1 MRVLVLGGGY
11 AGVALTRRLEDRL
24 PNDVDL
30 LLVDDTGEH
39 LVQHELHRA
48 IRRPA
53 IVDEISIP
61 LSDVTYRADV
71 ETAAVTGVDADE
83 QAVTLADGER
93 IEYDVCAVCLGAE
106 TADYGIPGVAEHGQP
121 LKRLPD
127 AEAIRADYLDALERP
142 DGRVVVGGA
151 GLSGVQVA
159 GELAALAREELGSV
173 DAGPE
178 LLVLEQKS
186 SVAPGFDPAF
196 QDAIERAL
204 RDRGVRVRTDAVV
217 AGANEASVTL
227 AGEEEISCDQFVWTG
242 GIAGPAAL
250 DGQRPSVRSDLRV
263 AERTFVLGDAAR
275 VVDAD
280 GEPVPASAQAAVR
293 EAKAVAE
300 SVVRL
305 VEHDFERA
313 DEGEALFPPRPE
325 SFRFDAAGWVVSVG
339 DGAVAQ
345 IGPSVLTGRA
355 ARAAKAGTGGGY
367 LGSVGE
373 IDRALDL
380 VYDEL
385 GATTDR

>member
-24 PNDVDL
+24 PNDVEL

-39 LVQHELHRA
+39 LVRHELHRA

-53 IVDEISIP
+53 IADEIAIP

-71 ETAAVTGVDADE
+71 RTAAVTGIDADDRV
-83 QAVTLADGER
+83 VTLDDGER
-93 IEYDVCAVCLGAE
+93 IDYDVCAVCLGAE
-106 TADYGIPGVAEHGQP
+106 TAYYGLPGVPEHGQP
-121 LKRLPD
+121 LESLAD
-127 AEAIRADYLDALERP
+127 AEAIRTAFLDALERP

-159 GELAALAREELGSV
+159 GELAALVREELGSV
-173 DAGPE
+173 EAGPE
-178 LLVLEQKS
+178 LLLLEQES
-186 SVAPGFDPAF
+186 TVAPGFDAEF
-196 QDAIERAL
+196 RDAVARAL
-204 RDRGVRVRTDAVV
+204 RDRGVRIRTEAVV
-217 AGANEASVTL
+217 ASAREDVVAL
-227 AGEEEISCDQFVWTG
+227 AGGEEIACDQFVWTG
-242 GIAGPAAL
+242 GIAGTPAL
-250 DGQRPSVRSDLRV
+250 GGERPTVRGDLRLGD
-263 AERTFVLGDAAR
+263 RTFVLGDAAR

-305 VEHDFERA
+305 VEH
-313 DEGEALFPPRPE
+313 GEEEQALFPPRAEP
-325 SFRFDAAGWVVSVG
+325 FRFDAAGWVVSVG

-345 IGPSVLTGRA
+345 IGPAVLTGRA
-355 ARAAKAGTGGGY
+355 AEIAKSGTGAGY
-367 LGSVGE
+367 LGSVGAVG
-373 IDRALDL
+373 RALDL

-385 GATTDR
+385 GAVSER